1 MKTITEQKR
10 SKLIRKYHMLNK
22 QLGIPEE
29 DRKAMLNDNY
39 GVKSSK
45 DLYTEELE
53 HICNFLQEDLDKQ
66 DEKQKKARRRVFGAV
81 GGWLDLVYGKV
92 SELNNDKYKER
103 VDKIKAIACRQT
115 EIEDFN
121 KIPTERLNNVSHLFS
136 NKQKDYKQGK
146 VVVSEEMAELASLN

>member
-10 SKLIRKYHMLNK
+10 AKLIRKYHTLNT
-22 QLGIPEE
+22 QLGISEE

-45 DLYTEELE
+45 DLYPEELE
-53 HICNFLQEDLDKQ
+53 HICNFLQESLDKQ
-66 DEKQKKARRRVFGAV
+66 GEKQKKARRRVFGAV
-81 GGWLDLVYGKV
+81 GGWLDLLYGKV

-103 VDKIKAIACRQT
+103 VEKIKAIACRQT

-121 KIPTERLNNVSHLFS
+121 KIPTERLNNVSHLFT

-146 VVVSEEMAELASLN
+146 VVVSEEMTESASLN